1 MITKSLIIQIII
13 KMNQNNNLIFE
24 LGRMIGLT
32 NEYLNKINN
41 EYIRSNKDR
50 RYQIMEFLWKG
61 FFNLLKDITNIMY
74 RQFLAE
80 VALGKRK
87 LESDLYQQAQQEAK
101 NYLLKTLSGK
111 IEDERKIEEIRQ
123 KISTFTQI
131 PTN

>member
-87 LESDLYQQAQQEAK
+87 LESDLFQQAQQEAK
-101 NYLLKTLSGK
+101 NYLLKTLTGE
-111 IEDERKIEEIRQ
+111 IEDELKIEEIRK
-123 KISTFTQI
+123 KISTFTKI
-131 PTN
+131 PIN